1 MFASL
6 QVNKV
11 LPQIWTTIVLT
22 FPATMIKENPDLY
35 YILIIIL
42 ILSQLVFDQ
51 GFTVVCFES

>member
-1 MFASL
+1 
-6 QVNKV
+6 
-11 LPQIWTTIVLT
+11 
-22 FPATMIKENPDLY
+22 MIKENPDLY